1 MLATIIGVIV
11 VSIFLTLGAR
21 SIIGK
26 VFGFL
31 YTRIATEQYWANLFE
46 TYNIVQ
52 MVGLGR
58 LVETELR
65 SAHGQPPARPFGRR
79 EIISPWKELFFNPV
93 YLYRQPLLDYK
104 KVKTEVIIGPGAR
117 YPLKLKI
124 PILIGGMAYGTAL
137 SAQTKQALAMAAT
150 KAGTAANTG
159 NGPFLPAERS
169 AAEKL
174 IVQYSRGSWAKDL
187 ETLKEGDAIEIQL
200 GQGLW
205 GPAPIEVSPSRLAR
219 NPKLRTLLGVE
230 PGEKAVIPAKLLEVK
245 DDKDLRELVENLRQ
259 KSGGV
264 PIGIKLGATQW
275 LEKELAVLVR
285 ANPDYLAIDG
295 LEGGTHGGLGS
306 SLDALGTPTLYA
318 IDRARKFLEKKNL
331 VGKISLLAGGGLYSP
346 MDFLKAL
353 ALGADAVFIGTIA
366 LMALVHTQGA
376 KVLPWEP
383 PTTIIFY
390 QSKQKNKLDIPQA
403 AESLSNF
410 FKASTREMQ
419 IAALC
424 LGRNHLQDV
433 GKTDLSSINRGL
445 AEYLGIKWCGEE

>member
-1 MLATIIGVIV
+1 
-11 VSIFLTLGAR
+11 
-21 SIIGK
+21 
-26 VFGFL
+26 
-31 YTRIATEQYWANLFE
+31 
-46 TYNIVQ
+46 
-52 MVGLGR
+52 
-58 LVETELR
+58 
-65 SAHGQPPARPFGRR
+65 
-79 EIISPWKELFFNPV
+79 
-93 YLYRQPLLDYK
+93 
-104 KVKTEVIIGPGAR
+104 
-117 YPLKLKI
+117 
-124 PILIGGMAYGTAL
+124 
-137 SAQTKQALAMAAT
+137 
-150 KAGTAANTG
+150 
-159 NGPFLPAERS
+159 
-169 AAEKL
+169 
-174 IVQYSRGSWAKDL
+174 
-187 ETLKEGDAIEIQL
+187 
-200 GQGLW
+200 
-205 GPAPIEVSPSRLAR
+205 
-219 NPKLRTLLGVE
+219 
-230 PGEKAVIPAKLLEVK
+230 
-245 DDKDLRELVENLRQ
+245 
-259 KSGGV
+259 GV

-318 IDRARKFLEKKNL
+318 IDRARKFLEKMNL

-410 FKASTREMQ
+410 LKASTREMQ

>member
-1 MLATIIGVIV
+1 
-11 VSIFLTLGAR
+11 
-21 SIIGK
+21 
-26 VFGFL
+26 
-31 YTRIATEQYWANLFE
+31 
-46 TYNIVQ
+46 

-159 NGPFLPAERS
+159 NGPFLSAERS

-230 PGEKAVIPAKLLEVK
+230 PGEK
-245 DDKDLRELVENLRQ
+245 
-259 KSGGV
+259 
-264 PIGIKLGATQW
+264 
-275 LEKELAVLVR
+275 
-285 ANPDYLAIDG
+285 
-295 LEGGTHGGLGS
+295 
-306 SLDALGTPTLYA
+306 
-318 IDRARKFLEKKNL
+318 
-331 VGKISLLAGGGLYSP
+331 
-346 MDFLKAL
+346 
-353 ALGADAVFIGTIA
+353 
-366 LMALVHTQGA
+366 
-376 KVLPWEP
+376 
-383 PTTIIFY
+383 
-390 QSKQKNKLDIPQA
+390 
-403 AESLSNF
+403 
-410 FKASTREMQ
+410 
-419 IAALC
+419 
-424 LGRNHLQDV
+424 
-433 GKTDLSSINRGL
+433 
-445 AEYLGIKWCGEE
+445 